1 MTKENNPK
9 VDEQNKQ
16 ESTTENVKKIFKE
29 NFDKAQTYI
38 ISDQSNNKNISKR
51 SGMVT
56 LLLAVFLGWIGIH
69 RFYVGKMGTGV
80 LYLFT
85 GGCLAIGWI
94 IDIIKIVTGNFTDK
108 ENCKINFA
116 GN

>member
-1 MTKENNPK
+1 MTEDKNKYNN
-9 VDEQNKQ
+9 QNQ
-16 ESTTENVKKIFKE
+16 QQNPTENIKKSFKE
-29 NFDKAQTYI
+29 NFDKAQAYI
-38 ISDQSNNKNISKR
+38 VSDQSNNKNISKR
-51 SGMVT
+51 DGLIT
-56 LLLAVFLGWIGIH
+56 LLLAIFLGWIGIH

-85 GGCLAIGWI
+85 GGCFAIGWI

-108 ENCKINFA
+108 ENCKINFG